1 MVKNPPANEGDVKK
15 CEFDPWV
22 GKIPW
27 RRAWQPT
34 LVSCLEN
41 PMDRGAWQVTV
52 HRVTKSQTQLKQL
65 STHTHTGCDK
75 AIIRMPQ
82 NKCHRASDGKE
93 FKCGEDGQQRLFD
106 DHYHHMSQAGKNRYD
121 FNRYVV
127 SVEAFQAK
135 DKGREVGSVW
145 TIENSSKRLRHQR
158 GQRTGLR
165 RQTGQSTPNLNADI
179 IRRECIGSFY

>member
-1 MVKNPPANEGDVKK
+1 MATHSSILPGESHGQRSL
-15 CEFDPWV
+15 V
-22 GKIPW
+22 GYSPQSHQEPDTTE
-27 RRAWQPT
+27 A
-34 LVSCLEN
+34 
-41 PMDRGAWQVTV
+41 
-52 HRVTKSQTQLKQL
+52 TQH
-65 STHTHTGCDK
+65 THTHTGCDK

>member
-1 MVKNPPANEGDVKK
+1 MVKNPPANAGGIKNVSLT
-15 CEFDPWV
+15 PGL
-22 GKIPW
+22 GKSPGGGHGNSL
-27 RRAWQPT
+27 QS
-34 LVSCLEN
+34 SCREN

-65 STHTHTGCDK
+65 GTHTHTGCDK

-106 DHYHHMSQAGKNRYD
+106 DHYHYMSQVGKNRYD

-135 DKGREVGSVW
+135 DKGREVGFVRR
-145 TIENSSKRLRHQR
+145 IENSSKRLKYQR
-158 GQRTGLR
+158 G
-165 RQTGQSTPNLNADI
+165 
-179 IRRECIGSFY
+179 